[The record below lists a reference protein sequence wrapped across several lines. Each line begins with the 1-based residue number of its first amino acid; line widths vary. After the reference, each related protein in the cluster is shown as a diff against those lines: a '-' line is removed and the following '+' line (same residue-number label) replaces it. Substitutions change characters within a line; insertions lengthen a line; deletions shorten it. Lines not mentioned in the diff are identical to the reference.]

1 MQDRKTNLDFPLISV
16 IVPVY
21 NAAQFLGGM
30 IDSIISQSFSDFEL
44 ILIDDGSSDG
54 SAEIC
59 DKYAEQ
65 DRRVE
70 VIHKENEGI
79 SKTRNLGIMRARGKY
94 ICFCDHDD
102 FLMPD
107 ALKNLYEALELSL
120 IHI

>member
-59 DKYAEQ
+59 DKYA
-65 DRRVE
+65 
-70 VIHKENEGI
+70 
-79 SKTRNLGIMRARGKY
+79 
-94 ICFCDHDD
+94 
-102 FLMPD
+102 
-107 ALKNLYEALELSL
+107 
-120 IHI
+120 